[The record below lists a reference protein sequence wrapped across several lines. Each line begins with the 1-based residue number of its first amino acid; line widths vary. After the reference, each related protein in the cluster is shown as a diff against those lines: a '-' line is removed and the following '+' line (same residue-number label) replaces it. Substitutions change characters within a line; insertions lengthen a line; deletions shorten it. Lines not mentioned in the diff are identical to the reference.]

1 MNNFKYA
8 PFFIPQVTYV
18 FFVPMNQLKNYLLK
32 LYRNIISSIAFYP
45 TIILLG
51 FFLLAILVLTL
62 DHDNKITKYLLEQV
76 PFLIIN
82 NADTARLILSTFIA
96 GLLSLTVFSF
106 SMVMIILSQ
115 ASSNFS
121 PRLLPGLIANR
132 KHQIVLGSYL
142 GTIIYSVLVL
152 IAISPSG
159 DAYTLPGFAILLGIV
174 FGISCLGV
182 FVYFIHSIS
191 QEIQI
196 NNILKKVFERTKR
209 RLLSLQTRTDK
220 EINLPDTQQWAKVY
234 STENGYYQG
243 INQNLLI
250 TLATEFNTIIEIIA
264 IKSVFVLKGIPIL
277 KSQKQ
282 LSKEEEE
289 KILQCLQYSSD
300 PMDNGSYMNGIQQIS
315 EITVKAMSPGINDPG
330 TAINAIDYL
339 SELLALRV
347 QVIDNE
353 YYKDKKET
361 LRVIQQTIS
370 FQDLLYELLASLR
383 QYCKHDVLITKKL
396 LLMLE
401 YLLGLSSSKEDMR
414 KILHTQIDIL
424 VEDAHLFI
432 KNKQDLQL
440 INQLVSNIQNNVTQ
454 VKKKSNLDQS

>member
-1 MNNFKYA
+1 MEYFRYT
-8 PFFIPQVTYV
+8 PLFITQVTY
-18 FFVPMNQLKNYLLK
+18 FFFALMVQLKNYLLK

-51 FFLLAILVLTL
+51 FFSLAILVLTL
-62 DHDNKITKYLLEQV
+62 DHDNKITKYLLDKV

-106 SMVMIILSQ
+106 SMVMLILSQ

-142 GTIIYSVLVL
+142 GTIIYSVLIL
-152 IAISPSG
+152 ISILPNG
-159 DAYTLPGFAILLGIV
+159 DAYTLPGFAILLGIF

-196 NNILKKVFERTKR
+196 NNILKGIFERTKQ
-209 RLLSLQTRTDK
+209 RLLDIPIKTDK
-220 EINLPDTQQWAKVY
+220 EDTNLPNTQQWAKVY
-234 STENGYYQG
+234 SVESGYYQG
-243 INQNLLI
+243 INQNLL
-250 TLATEFNTIIEIIA
+250 TSLATEFNTILEIIT
-264 IKSVFVLKGIPIL
+264 IKGVFILKGIPIL

-289 KILQCLQYSSD
+289 KILSCLQYSSD
-300 PMDNGSYMNGIQQIS
+300 PMDNGSYMNGIQQIA

-339 SELLALRV
+339 SELLAIRV
-347 QVIDNE
+347 QLIDKE
-353 YYKDKKET
+353 YYKDKEET
-361 LRVIQQTIS
+361 LRVIQQTVS
-370 FQDLLYELLASLR
+370 LEDLFYEVLASLR

-401 YLLGLSSSKEDMR
+401 YLLGLSSKEDLC

-424 VEDAHLFI
+424 VEDANLFI

-440 INQLVSNIQNNVTQ
+440 INQLVSNIQNNLTQ
-454 VKKKSNLDQS
+454 VKRKSNSNQS